1 MERTGGEGARRCGL
15 KDIFAWHEKSLVI
28 VSLSITQ
35 KRLQF
40 LADETW
46 RMWVQTR
53 GLFRMYLPNNEDIV
67 DLPVHFTFSL
77 VYYFLETV
85 GTIGGRIY
93 KSMHINKAVLRC
105 LVC

>member
-1 MERTGGEGARRCGL
+1 MEKGARRCGL

-28 VSLSITQ
+28 VSLSKTQ

-46 RMWVQTR
+46 RMRVQTK
-53 GLFRMYLPNNEDIV
+53 GLFRMYLLNNEDIV

-77 VYYFLETV
+77 VYCFIETV
-85 GTIGGRIY
+85 QTIQ
-93 KSMHINKAVLRC
+93 
-105 LVC
+105 

>member
-1 MERTGGEGARRCGL
+1 MEKGARRCGL
-15 KDIFAWHEKSLVI
+15 KDIFAWHEKVP
-28 VSLSITQ
+28 
-35 KRLQF
+35 
-40 LADETW
+40 ETW
-46 RMWVQTR
+46 RMRVQTR

-77 VYYFLETV
+77 VYYFIETV
-85 GTIGGRIY
+85 RTIGGQIY